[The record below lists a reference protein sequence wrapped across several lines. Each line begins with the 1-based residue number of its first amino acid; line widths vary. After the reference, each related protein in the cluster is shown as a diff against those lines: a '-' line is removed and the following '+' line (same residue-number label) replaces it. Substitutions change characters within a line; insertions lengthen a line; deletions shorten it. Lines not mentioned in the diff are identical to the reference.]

1 MKKFQQTNAKNY
13 KERENFNNWVN
24 RTLHLNFEWTWDHFW
39 IESFGPF
46 IIKHCVSN
54 FSRACKSKESQSTR
68 DKIFLSIF
76 WVDIKRLIKKIEIW
90 LFVIA
95 RLSYAHILFLA
106 LNATWREK
114 IRFVRNEMKMICC
127 SNNRLPSNLEW
138 TIKAWKY
145 QHEIGNKSSS
155 SSLNGTSKERDAIK
169 NKEKNE
175 NWSEKKSGEDTKLT
189 LTHREVLVSINSC

>member
-1 MKKFQQTNAKNY
+1 M
-13 KERENFNNWVN
+13 N

-46 IIKHCVSN
+46 IIRHCVSN
-54 FSRACKSKESQSTR
+54 FSRACMSNESQSTL

-106 LNATWREK
+106 LIATWREK

-127 SNNRLPSNLEW
+127 SNNRLPSNREW

-155 SSLNGTSKERDAIK
+155 SSLNGTSKEREMRSRIK
-169 NKEKNE
+169 KR
-175 NWSEKKSGEDTKLT
+175 TKI
-189 LTHREVLVSINSC
+189 EVKRKVERTPSWLSLIERFLWA